1 MEKNE
6 KNGLA
11 QPHQQNLEPL
21 VFQIE
26 NKQFSTNQQYY
37 QGIELK
43 QLAGISDNVPLYLF
57 IDAPYEHE
65 LIENHTRVN
74 IARPEVETF
83 FVKDEDK
90 LKFSINNQ
98 PFTSYKQYI
107 SGIEIREL
115 GNIPSN
121 EALYLDLQGKWEDDL
136 ITNEEIVDLAR
147 DGVEKFVSKKVS
159 FCLFVNAEEFVWQSP
174 TISFEEV
181 VNLAFGKYNPNPAEA
196 YTVKY
201 KDGLQ
206 PSPTGKMSKGSSV
219 QVKDKMKFNVT
230 ETGKS

>member
-1 MEKNE
+1 MLRE
-6 KNGLA
+6 
-11 QPHQQNLEPL
+11 QQNGIAHSQSNTEHLTFIVEG
-21 VFQIE
+21 
-26 NKQFSTNQQYY
+26 KRFSTTQQYY
-37 QGIELK
+37 TGLELK
-43 QLAGISDNVPLYLF
+43 LLAGIPEDVSLLLSIPT
-57 IDAPYEHE
+57 PYEDE

-74 IARPEVETF
+74 IARPEVEMF

-98 PFTSYKQYI
+98 PFTSYKQFI
-107 SGIEIREL
+107 TGLEIREL
-115 GNIPSN
+115 GNIPSD

-181 VNLAFGKYNPNPAEA
+181 VNLAYGKYNPNPAEA

-206 PSPTGKMSKGSSV
+206 PTPTGKMSKGSIV

-230 ETGKS
+230 ETGQS